1 MPCSELLRKLVTNI
15 GAEIE
20 HIGTGVPDPCLTCL
34 LEIFGEAVGELEKGG
49 HIVLVF
55 LRGFF
60 FGFVVFGGFVIC
72 AAMDARGP
80 THQVIEKC
88 PLHALPLG
96 LIGVCWAMV
105 VAASLAIFIFRQG
118 GSKKKS
124 NSKTAASKQG
134 AVMQGTFGDGEDREP
149 GTDLD
154 AIIVGA
160 GVAGAAL
167 AHTLGKV
174 S

>member
-1 MPCSELLRKLVTNI
+1 M
-15 GAEIE
+15 
-20 HIGTGVPDPCLTCL
+20 
-34 LEIFGEAVGELEKGG
+34 
-49 HIVLVF
+49 
-55 LRGFF
+55 
-60 FGFVVFGGFVIC
+60 IC

>member
-1 MPCSELLRKLVTNI
+1 M
-15 GAEIE
+15 
-20 HIGTGVPDPCLTCL
+20 
-34 LEIFGEAVGELEKGG
+34 
-49 HIVLVF
+49 
-55 LRGFF
+55 
-60 FGFVVFGGFVIC
+60 IC

-80 THQVIEKC
+80 THRAIEKC

-96 LIGVCWAMV
+96 LIGACWAMV

-124 NSKTAASKQG
+124 DKKKANKEAASKED
-134 AVMQGTFGDGEDREP
+134 AVMQGTFGDGDGREP

-154 AIIVGA
+154 AIVVGA

-174 S
+174 SRREFAMNICTLLMMCASSQWDKCLVPSFLSDSLGLGAGFIESLLISRGVMSA